1 MSVLMNRKVE
11 TMNIALIGPSGA
23 GKGTHADRL
32 TREYDMLHISTGDL
46 FRTHFEQR
54 TALGLLARKYMSQGE
69 LVPDE
74 IVDAM
79 VDECLLK
86 AHPSKG
92 ILFDGY
98 PRTRYQARFL
108 DDILS
113 KRNRTLDAVIYL
125 KISDQEALRRL
136 PGRLM
141 CHKCPTP
148 FHREFQPFEQCHHDN
163 CHGEH
168 LYQREDDTPEIA
180 RHRLRVFHRQT
191 AHLIEYYKMTG
202 QLFIVDGDGS
212 IETVYAALDQAF
224 QAIRARELRQ
234 ASPLE
239 AMELQ
244 ALRQPPPILTRQSTE
259 YKSLDLVLLGAPGSG
274 KGTQAARLSTRFKVP
289 HIATGDLFR
298 ENLRKQTELGTLAK
312 SYMERGELVPDE
324 ITESMLRKRLQAD
337 DVKNGFI
344 LDGFPRTLSQ
354 AEALSEIMFEM
365 QRGLAGVLYIKV
377 SDKEIV
383 NRLSGRLICR
393 KCQTPFH
400 KIYNPFITCPT
411 GECQGEFLYQREDD
425 NPETVRARL
434 RAFHLQTR
442 PLVRYYEEQNLLY
455 TVDGEG
461 ELEDVSER
469 VEKTVKKM
477 LV

>member
-1 MSVLMNRKVE
+1 MSVLMNRKVD

-32 TREYDMLHISTGDL
+32 AREYDMLHISTGDL

-79 VDECLLK
+79 VEECLLK
-86 AHPSKG
+86 AHPQKG

-108 DDILS
+108 DEIMQQ
-113 KRNRTLDAVIYL
+113 RNRTLDAVIYL
-125 KISDQEALRRL
+125 KIPDEEALRRL

-148 FHREFQPFEQCHHDN
+148 FHREFRPFKQCFHDD
-163 CHGEH
+163 CHGEF

-202 QLFIVDGDGS
+202 QLFIVDGDDR
-212 IETVYAALDQAF
+212 IETVYSALDQAF
-224 QAIRARELRQ
+224 QAIKARELRQ

-244 ALRQPPPILTRQSTE
+244 ALRQAPPILTRKTTPH
-259 YKSLDLVLLGAPGSG
+259 KSLDLVLLGAPGSG
-274 KGTQAARLSTRFKVP
+274 KGTQAARLSKRFNIP

-298 ENLRKQTELGTLAK
+298 ENLRRETELGKLAK
-312 SYMERGELVPDE
+312 TYMDRGELVPDN
-324 ITESMLRKRLQAD
+324 ITESMLRERLLAE
-337 DVKNGFI
+337 DVKQGFI
-344 LDGFPRTLSQ
+344 LDGFPRTMSQ

-377 SDKEIV
+377 SDREII

-400 KIYNPFITCPT
+400 KIYNPFTTCPI
-411 GECQGEFLYQREDD
+411 GECNGEFLYQRDDD

-442 PLVRYYEEQNLLY
+442 PLVRYYGEQDLLH

-461 ELEDVSER
+461 DLEEVARR
-469 VEKTVKKM
+469 VAAEVEKM